1 MKGWLRIIIRAIVS
15 ISTHQ
20 VWITTHVHVRVA
32 VRVWITTHV
41 RVRIAMWVLVWIT
54 THMLDTIWLAFISIT
69 TCIWITVCI
78 STFVGVVR
86 GIRKRSLPTSVS
98 V

>member
-1 MKGWLRIIIRAIVS
+1 MKGWLRIIIRAKVS

-20 VWITTHVHVRVA
+20 
-32 VRVWITTHV
+32 VWITTHV
-41 RVRIAMWVLVWIT
+41 RVRIAMWVLVLIT

-78 STFVGVVR
+78 STFVGVVM